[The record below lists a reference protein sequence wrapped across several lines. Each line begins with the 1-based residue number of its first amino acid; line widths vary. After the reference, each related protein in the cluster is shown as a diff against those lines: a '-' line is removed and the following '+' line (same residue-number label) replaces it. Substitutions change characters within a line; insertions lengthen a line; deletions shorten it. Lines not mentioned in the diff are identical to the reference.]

1 MTPTHTRKRGKQ
13 YRYYACVHAAKTSSD
28 ACPLGYVPAGEIES
42 AVIAQ
47 VRALLRTPEMVA
59 RTLRAIRAAAGN
71 TAPNH
76 EETIAAL
83 RRIDKVW
90 EELFPAE
97 QARILHLLI
106 ERLEVGTEGVDLRL
120 RAEGLH
126 SVVAELRDVGPPL
139 HQEAIPQHAEA
150 VA

>member
-1 MTPTHTRKRGKQ
+1 
-13 YRYYACVHAAKTSSD
+13 
-28 ACPLGYVPAGEIES
+28 
-42 AVIAQ
+42 VIAQ

-59 RTLRAIRAAAGN
+59 RTRRAVRAAAGEA
-71 TAPNH
+71 APSR
-76 EETIAAL
+76 EETSAAL

-97 QARILHLLI
+97 QARILHLLV
-106 ERLEVGTEGVDLRL
+106 ERLEVGTDGVDLRL

-126 SVVAELRDVGPPL
+126 SVVAELRDVGRPPQQQAL
-139 HQEAIPQHAEA
+139 PQRPEA